1 MFVLLCVIS
10 HELACDVALTTT
22 LADVVMVL
30 HTVNLKHPTCGFLPT
45 EAYTRH

>member
-10 HELACDVALTTT
+10 HELACEVVLTAT

-30 HTVNLKHPTCGFLPT
+30 HTVNLKLVVSF
-45 EAYTRH
+45 